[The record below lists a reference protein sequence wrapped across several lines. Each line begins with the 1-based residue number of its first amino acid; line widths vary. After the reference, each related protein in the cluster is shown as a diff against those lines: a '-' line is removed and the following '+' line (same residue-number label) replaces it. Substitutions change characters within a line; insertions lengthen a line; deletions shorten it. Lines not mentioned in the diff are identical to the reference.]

1 MRQPPRCIGCGR
13 LVRLGEVFTFGDDGL
28 AHHNV
33 CPRRLD
39 LPLVGGGMLSDAG
52 SALLAFVRSLPERTT
67 CEHCAAAYLDT
78 DRHGALKA
86 IRELILSAHVLCKQA
101 SCAICHEDRVV
112 VCMRPAPFGEVLE

>member
-1 MRQPPRCIGCGR
+1 MRQPPRCIGCER
-13 LVRLGEVFTFGDDGL
+13 L
-28 AHHNV
+28 AHHHV

-39 LPLVGGGMLSDAG
+39 LQLVGSMLSDT
-52 SALLAFVRSLPERTT
+52 ALLAFVRSLPEGTT
-67 CEHCAAAYLDT
+67 CEHCAAAYLDA

-112 VCMRPAPFGEVLE
+112 VCMRPAPFGEVME